1 MGATSYLDGIVHRK
15 KDLKA
20 QLDDTMRLLS
30 EQQAKLRL
38 KINNLQVREA
48 ELLRSCALLIKRR
61 DRARAKIYAS
71 EVVEIHKALSIL
83 QQTELV
89 VEALKLRIGTAKEL
103 GDAGAILK
111 PVTHALVKVKH
122 QVGALVPEI
131 ASNLDSVSNTLMSVL
146 ASTTTDANLLDFS
159 ETLSS
164 DTVDAIIKE
173 AQQLAEKRLKES
185 LDTFSEGDLR
195 PLLEYVKANGIE
207 SIKSITEV
215 FDEVQNEEE
224 YNAKQEGAFTVT
236 LIDRDK
242 DPLDAVYDYLKRNHG
257 VIDVSRCCKE
267 LNMQREVVLNSLKLL
282 EKQGKI
288 RITTQEK
295 AEQGLYV

>member
-1 MGATSYLDGIVHRK
+1 M
-15 KDLKA
+15 
-20 QLDDTMRLLS
+20 
-30 EQQAKLRL
+30 
-38 KINNLQVREA
+38 
-48 ELLRSCALLIKRR
+48 
-61 DRARAKIYAS
+61 
-71 EVVEIHKALSIL
+71 
-83 QQTELV
+83 
-89 VEALKLRIGTAKEL
+89 
-103 GDAGAILK
+103 
-111 PVTHALVKVKH
+111 
-122 QVGALVPEI
+122 
-131 ASNLDSVSNTLMSVL
+131 
-146 ASTTTDANLLDFS
+146 
-159 ETLSS
+159 
-164 DTVDAIIKE
+164 
-173 AQQLAEKRLKES
+173 
-185 LDTFSEGDLR
+185 R

-215 FDEVQNEEE
+215 FDEVQKEEE